1 MIENGIIYTVEVIK
15 YYIVMKYLLGYK
27 VRRNVSFS
35 VLGAI
40 VIAAFTV
47 YVTTTENNPMLMFL
61 LYIYIEMFML
71 IKEKFSSVLL
81 STLWLMIM
89 VGMLDGMFLVL
100 LEFACYKTNIE
111 YSILDCSA
119 SVITMIFLI
128 VVVWIVNKQTKGER
142 VRISKKYLLV
152 LSLITFAETIMVS
165 VMETLLKEEY
175 GNRILVLVFLCTIMV
190 LVNIVILMFLAVS
203 NDGYK
208 QRDEL
213 NKRYLKMQE
222 ENYMY
227 LMQKNEDT
235 RRFRHDVKGHMFTLK
250 QLINQGKIEQ
260 LDIYINRVEEELH
273 LEQRRVSVTNA
284 IVDAILN
291 KYLYEAENKGIEFN
305 VKGELFEDCKMEAY
319 DLCTVFDNL
328 LNNAVNAAGESVDKK
343 IWLKIQREDTG
354 IQIYVENSCMGDRV
368 KEGNNFVTTK
378 EDKENHG
385 YGLKNVRS
393 SVMKYNGTM
402 TAKWQEDDVFCVD
415 IFVPI
420 V

>member
-27 VRRNVSFS
+27 VRRNIPFS

-40 VIAAFTV
+40 VIAVFTV

-100 LEFACYKTNIE
+100 LEFVCYKTNIA

-203 NDGYK
+203 NDGYR

-343 IWLKIQREDTG
+343 IWLKIQREEAG
-354 IQIYVENSCMGDRV
+354 IQIYVENSCVGDRV
-368 KEGNNFVTTK
+368 KEEDNFVTTK

-385 YGLKNVRS
+385 YGLKNVCS
-393 SVMKYNGTM
+393 SVTKYNGTM
-402 TAKWQEDDVFCVD
+402 TAKWQEDGFFCVD

>member
-27 VRRNVSFS
+27 VRRNISFS

-71 IKEKFSSVLL
+71 IKEKLSSVLL

-100 LEFACYKTNIE
+100 LEFVCYKTNIA

-119 SVITMIFLI
+119 SVLTMIFLM
-128 VVVWIVNKQTKGER
+128 VVVWIVNKRSRGEWVYIPKR
-142 VRISKKYLLV
+142 YFVYFSVLTFVESILLN
-152 LSLITFAETIMVS
+152 SLEEVCKDRYGMKALFLLIVCAFIML
-165 VMETLLKEEY
+165 T
-175 GNRILVLVFLCTIMV
+175 NILVVVM
-190 LVNIVILMFLAVS
+190 LAVS

-260 LDIYINRVEEELH
+260 LDMYINRVEEELH
-273 LEQRRVSVTNA
+273 LEERRVSVTNA

-305 VKGELFEDCKMEAY
+305 VKGKLFEECKMEAY

-343 IWLKIQREDTG
+343 IWLKIQREEAG

-402 TAKWQEDDVFCVD
+402 TAKWQEDGFFCVD